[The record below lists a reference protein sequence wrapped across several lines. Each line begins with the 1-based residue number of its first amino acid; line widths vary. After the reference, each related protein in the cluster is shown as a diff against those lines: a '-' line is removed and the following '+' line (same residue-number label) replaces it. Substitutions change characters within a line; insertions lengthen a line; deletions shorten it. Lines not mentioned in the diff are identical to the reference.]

1 LLAALPTLEGDN
13 MEIEEDKIGLTN
25 RKRKYQSVKSQETTD
40 TDQRS
45 KYSSIM
51 EREYNNDAMERV
63 AGWTLAIP
71 KFEGDTVEMEED
83 NIKIEKDN
91 IEKEKDNIP

>member
-1 LLAALPTLEGDN
+1 
-13 MEIEEDKIGLTN
+13 
-25 RKRKYQSVKSQETTD
+25 
-40 TDQRS
+40 
-45 KYSSIM
+45 M

-71 KFEGDTVEMEED
+71 KFEDDTVEMEED

-91 IEKEKDNIP
+91 IEMEKDNIP